1 MSTVLVL
8 GGYGNAGAK
17 ICSLL
22 LAHSEHTVRIGGRN
36 LGRAQS
42 MVEELGTADATWPAR
57 LQPVA
62 VDARDRVGLERAL
75 EGVDLCIAAAGTSA
89 DATTAVRA
97 ALAVGSDYLD
107 IQVSRDKADRLLTMD
122 AEARASGVTVVTDG
136 GFHPGVPAAMVRY
149 ADQRLGGIERAL
161 VASVIAVDW
170 AALRPIADST
180 VAEMMEEFRDFSY
193 EEYRSG
199 RWGSASAVPTFTF
212 PVPFGRRKAVAMGL
226 AEMHQL
232 TVAMPAL
239 RDTGFYVGGFNPVV
253 DYAVIP
259 VAMAGMRIAPDR
271 LGRPLG
277 RLLHWGLI
285 RFSRPPYGTVLQL
298 DGNAP
303 GRRPTTLM
311 RISHPD
317 AYSVT
322 AAPTVA
328 AALQILDGTA
338 RRPGVHT
345 QAMLV
350 EPTRFFTD
358 QSAMGISVEWLG
370 DTSQSAVPRPDLAA
384 PQAPDDRTSP

>member
-22 LAHSEHTVRIGGRN
+22 LAHSDHTVCIGGRH
-36 LGRAQS
+36 LDRAQGL
-42 MVEELGTADATWPAR
+42 VEELGAADATWRAR
-57 LQPVA
+57 LQPVV
-62 VDARDRVGLERAL
+62 VDARNSVDLERAL
-75 EGVDLCIAAAGTSA
+75 EGVDLCIAAAGTSR
-89 DATTAVRA
+89 DATTAVRS
-97 ALAVGSDYLD
+97 ALAAGSDYLD
-107 IQVSRDKADRLLTMD
+107 IQVGRAKADRLLALDT
-122 AEARASGVTVVTDG
+122 EARASGATVVTDG

-170 AALRPIADST
+170 ASLRPVAEST
-180 VAEMMEEFRDFSY
+180 VAEMMEEFRDYSY

-199 RWGSASAVPTFTF
+199 RWVSASALPTFSF
-212 PVPFGRRKAVAMGL
+212 PLPFGRRKAAAMGL

-232 TVAMPAL
+232 TAALPGL

-259 VAMAGMRIAPDR
+259 VAVAGMRVAPDR
-271 LGRPLG
+271 LGPSLG
-277 RLLHWGLI
+277 RLLHWGLV

-298 DGNAP
+298 DGNGP
-303 GRRPTTLM
+303 GQEEATLM
-311 RISHPD
+311 RVAHPD
-317 AYSVT
+317 AYLVT

-338 RRPGVHT
+338 SRPGVHT

-350 EPTRFFTD
+350 EPTRFFSD
-358 QSAMGISVEWLG
+358 QSAMGISVEWLAEPPER
-370 DTSQSAVPRPDLAA
+370 DLPRPDSA
-384 PQAPDDRTSP
+384 PSQAPDERTQR

>member
-8 GGYGNAGAK
+8 GGYGNAGAR

-22 LAHSEHTVRIGGRN
+22 LAHSDHTVRIGGRR
-36 LGRAQS
+36 LDRAKS
-42 MVEELGTADATWPAR
+42 LVDELSAADSSWPDR
-57 LQPVA
+57 LQTVA
-62 VDARDRVGLERAL
+62 VDARDRVSLERAL
-75 EGVDLCIAAAGTSA
+75 DGVDLCIAAAGTSE

-97 ALAVGSDYLD
+97 ALAAGADYLD
-107 IQVSRDKADRLLTMD
+107 IQVSRAKADRLLAMD
-122 AEARASGVTVVTDG
+122 AAARATGVTVVTDG

-170 AALRPIADST
+170 ASLRPIADST

-199 RWGSASAVPTFTF
+199 RWGSASALPTFSF

-232 TVAMPAL
+232 TAAL
-239 RDTGFYVGGFNPVV
+239 PGLRETGFYVGGFNPVV

-271 LGRPLG
+271 LRRPLG

-303 GRRPTTLM
+303 GQHEATLM

-317 AYSVT
+317 AYLVT

-328 AALQILDGTA
+328 AAVQILDGTA

-350 EPTRFFTD
+350 EPIRFFAD

-370 DTSQSAVPRPDLAA
+370 DTSQPEVPRPHLEA
-384 PQAPDDRTSP
+384 PQAPDEKTS